1 MNLGAKLTQRCR
13 RITQR
18 IIEAI
23 GSVGPED
30 AEQAVERVL
39 AQLAAANAQR
49 DELLR
54 AAKHAE
60 AFVWGEEGVAML
72 ERKVPSQEWVREF
85 HNRRDS
91 LREAIARAQSGQ
103 PAHHSECACEDC
115 LQRDDEQP
123 ASGGGS

>member
-1 MNLGAKLTQRCR
+1 MSNDYTNREPQFLNDLFP
-13 RITQR
+13 
-18 IIEAI
+18 IE
-23 GSVGPED
+23 
-30 AEQAVERVL
+30 RL
-39 AQLAAANAQR
+39 KAQLAAANAQR

-72 ERKVPSQEWVREF
+72 ESKVPSQEWVREF

-103 PAHHSECACEDC
+103 PAA
-115 LQRDDEQP
+115 
-123 ASGGGS
+123 GGGA